1 MTDTLYVL
9 TFTQNFNCM
18 KSILLL
24 FSIVISISI
33 QAQRFDWSTSAGYPG
48 INNSYYGTV
57 DLTTDSDG
65 NAYVV
70 DNANLPQVS
79 QGDTFLINGTGTAMF
94 IYKFNSSGELIWG
107 NSYGTNAGV
116 VTPLNLEMGSDGNL
130 YALAHING
138 TSDIYTA
145 TDTFDVP
152 GPTNVIMSISPTG
165 TVNWAEPV
173 GYSCPACLMLEIAND
188 RIYYQA
194 GNALIKSMEF
204 DQSPDASFNFYFEP
218 GTAISA
224 IPIQG
229 SAAFS
234 NGDILLAG
242 LQRGNASFIA
252 GDTLEQIGT
261 PFLYCNISYVRLT
274 ADLQPVW
281 ANTFGG
287 LHDPE
292 THFIPTEID
301 ANNQIYTGWEVLDTI
316 SIAGTTVIGNFNN
329 WAGTILSLD
338 ANGNPLWLRELQSS
352 AALRINY
359 LFADQETNKVW
370 LTGISSSP
378 TTVGDSII
386 TPGVNGSPI
395 LASVNPQGEF
405 SSQISLNQFP
415 GGTQGKTMGKAAS
428 GQFYLGGNLN
438 GGMDYSINC
447 IDYPGNKGLYLS
459 SFLDVPQN
467 PPTPTI
473 DGSGGQLTATP
484 SFAGNIQ
491 WFLEGTAIEG
501 ANEQT
506 FQASVGGNYSVVYS
520 YDFGCTE
527 TASSSI
533 YFVETGIQKHSAQW
547 VKVFPN
553 PVNNELHLVLPA
565 EGEFT
570 ATIHSLTGQLVKQ
583 ISSNSSEIE
592 LQDLQNGVY
601 LLQIN
606 QHGNLYQQRFS
617 KMD

>member
-1 MTDTLYVL
+1 
-9 TFTQNFNCM
+9 M
-18 KSILLL
+18 KFILLL
-24 FSIVISISI
+24 LTALFSLTS
-33 QAQRFDWSTSAGYPG
+33 QAQRFNWSTSAGYPG

-57 DLTTDSDG
+57 DLATDSDG
-65 NAYVV
+65 NVYVV

-79 QGDTFLINGTGTAMF
+79 QGDTFLINGIGTAMF

-138 TSDIYTA
+138 TSDIYTS

-152 GPTNVIMSISPTG
+152 GPTNVILSISPTG
-165 TVNWAEPV
+165 TLNWAEPI
-173 GYSCPACLMLEIAND
+173 GYSCPACMMLEIAND

-204 DQSPDASFNFYFEP
+204 DQSPDASYNFYFEP

-229 SAAFS
+229 SAVFS

-301 ANNQIYTGWEVLDTI
+301 ENNQIYTGWEVLDTI
-316 SIAGTTVIGNFNN
+316 SIAETTVIGEFNN
-329 WAGTILSLD
+329 YAGSILSMD
-338 ANGNPLWLRELQSS
+338 SNGNPLWLRELQSS

-359 LFADQETNKVW
+359 LFADEETNKVW

-378 TTVGDSII
+378 TTIGDSII

-395 LASVNPQGEF
+395 LASLNSAGEF
-405 SSQISLNQFP
+405 SNQMALIQMP
-415 GGTQGKTMGKAAS
+415 GGSQGKTLGKATT
-428 GQFYLGGNLN
+428 GQLYMGGNLN
-438 GGMDYSINC
+438 GGSDYEINC
-447 IDYPGNKGLYLS
+447 IDYQGNKGLYIS
-459 SFLDVPQN
+459 SFLDLPTN
-467 PPTPTI
+467 PPTPSI
-473 DGSGGQLTATP
+473 SNDGPSLTATP
-484 SFAGNIQ
+484 PFEGNIQ
-491 WFLEGTAIEG
+491 WYLNGEAIPDATNQTHQATAI
-501 ANEQT
+501 
-506 FQASVGGNYSVVYS
+506 GNYAVVYS
-520 YDFGCTE
+520 YDFGCIGADT
-527 TASSSI
+527 SSVF
-533 YFVETGIQKHSAQW
+533 FVETGINKLNTLA
-547 VKVFPN
+547 VDVYPN
-553 PVNNELHLVLPA
+553 PTTNILNITLPESGEIAVNIWS
-565 EGEFT
+565 G
-570 ATIHSLTGQLVKQ
+570 TGQLMKQ
-583 ISSNSSEIE
+583 FTTFNREIQTHE
-592 LQDLQNGVY
+592 LAEGLY
-601 LLQIN
+601 FLQIEH
-606 QHGNLYQQRFS
+606 QRKIYQQRFL
-617 KMD
+617 KTK